1 MTHKE
6 KNTEHIADLTYP
18 NNKRRNIN
26 VKKENPRHRQNSLA
40 IRLNAGEP
48 EAASE
53 LVDIYYRQIY
63 LYMRR
68 LGHNQQVSEDLT
80 QESFLNAWRHINQL
94 RDGKALNSWL
104 YRIASNTSK
113 LFWRKHK
120 GTVDIEDIE
129 VSDNNATY
137 EKVGHNEELE
147 FLRNAVERLPMKLR
161 QTVVLHY
168 MQQLTIAEAAEAE
181 GIREG
186 TFKSRLN
193 RALKLLRKKATQ
205 RGSLP

>member
-1 MTHKE
+1 MANNA
-6 KNTEHIADLTYP
+6 KNTEHKADLAYP
-18 NNKRRNIN
+18 NDKQRIIN
-26 VKKENPRHRQNSLA
+26 VKKEYPRQKQKFFVA
-40 IRLNAGEP
+40 RLRAGDQK
-48 EAASE
+48 AASE
-53 LVDIYYRQIY
+53 LVDMYYKQIY

-68 LGHNQQVSEDLT
+68 LGHDRQISEDLT
-80 QESFLNAWRHINQL
+80 QESFLNAWRHIGQL
-94 RDGKALNSWL
+94 RDGKALNGWL

-120 GTVDIEDIE
+120 EVAGIEDIE
-129 VSDNNATY
+129 VSDNSTTH

-161 QTVVLHY
+161 QTIVLHY

-193 RALKLLRKKATQ
+193 RALTVLRKQAT
-205 RGSLP
+205 RKGSLP